1 VKIRQLLAALAAAA
15 LSIGSAQA
23 TLFPYMFAGTSA
35 GGVGSATMIV
45 DDAFSAQ
52 NILVQLFNTSPLTT
66 VPGGNPNAPAITGF
80 GFDFA
85 NSSDFTLTTWQLF
98 SSAGA
103 DCIGS
108 SAPSCELG
116 ANPWVLDAVGPNQPL
131 DFFVSTSPGSTVQ
144 GGLYNP
150 NATQGLAA
158 TPNYFTEAQLLIQ
171 YTGETPVISDIANTP
186 CNPAQPCSPFVRMQ
200 NVGENGAGSLRLDP
214 RGNFPPTGVPE
225 PGTLALLGLAIV
237 AGALVRR
244 KAIA

>member
-1 VKIRQLLAALAAAA
+1 MKIRQLLGAIGAAAA
-15 LSIGSAQA
+15 LSTGSAQA
-23 TLFPYMFAGTSA
+23 ALLTYMFAGTSA

-45 DDAFSAQ
+45 NDAFSAQ
-52 NILVQLFNTSPLTT
+52 NILVQLFNTSPLTL
-66 VPGGNPNAPAITGF
+66 PGGGANAPAITGF

-85 NSSDFTLTTWQLF
+85 NSSDFSLTSWQLF

-108 SAPSCELG
+108 STLCELG
-116 ANPWVLDAVGPNQPL
+116 PNPWVLDAVGPNQPL

-150 NATQGLAA
+150 SANQGLAA
-158 TPNYFTEAQLLIQ
+158 TPNYFTEARLLIE
-171 YTGETPVISDIANTP
+171 YTGDTPIISDITNTP

-214 RGNFPPTGVPE
+214 SGNFPPTGVPE
-225 PGTLALLGLAIV
+225 PGTLALLGMALA
-237 AGALVRR
+237 AGALARR
-244 KAIA
+244 KIAA